1 MLEKIGE
8 EALGNG
14 MTVEWAWCDDV
25 ESPRTWEDNLGHMFT
40 WARGNNSPD
49 EHGHKHPRSRSL
61 PRP

>member
-14 MTVEWAWCDDV
+14 MTVEWALCDDV

-40 WARGNNSPD
+40 WARGYDSPD
-49 EHGHKHPRSRSL
+49 EHG
-61 PRP
+61 